1 MNAIHVHIM
10 NKMQNAFL
18 RIINDFHCK
27 DNACKFSIF
36 FSHVTKKMLVCAL
49 SIFPSLV
56 NQWLKIVLW
65 YIEISCLY
73 IYRCIISFPVFLSSA
88 VNINIFVAIIEISF
102 IGIQLLMYFYSTIYG
117 ITENVET
124 EYVLY
129 LELNISIRSI
139 NYFRM
144 FVYKGLFF
152 RQMILHDVEMSATY
166 ISKNFHSFLL

>member
-49 SIFPSLV
+49 SIFSSLV
-56 NQWLKIVLW
+56 NEWLKIVLW

-88 VNINIFVAIIEISF
+88 VNINIFCCDNKEQFYRKTDTYVFLFHTMWNHRKCWDRVCTLPWAE
-102 IGIQLLMYFYSTIYG
+102 YFY
-117 ITENVET
+117 
-124 EYVLY
+124 
-129 LELNISIRSI
+129 
-139 NYFRM
+139 
-144 FVYKGLFF
+144 
-152 RQMILHDVEMSATY
+152 
-166 ISKNFHSFLL
+166 